1 MYWNLTMH
9 WVQLKSYRAFRVPGN
24 NFCVNC
30 FRPIIFSESS
40 QQISK
45 AKETCYL
52 YNRLP
57 PLISCRWGLRQ
68 YVFALYV
75 RLCVRTFPRRN
86 TLSFGHVNLNDDGSD
101 NKSVLSLVPRLSTWR
116 YPQLQ
121 PQLERFNNRYAS
133 PSALE
138 RYLLPAPELRQAAVV
153 DRRDRQTSLKLRP
166 YGSIQCLLLLLLS
179 FIPQV
184 V

>member
-9 WVQLKSYRAFRVPGN
+9 WVQLKSYRAFRVPCN

-30 FRPIIFSESS
+30 FRPIIFLESS
-40 QQISK
+40 QQISQ

-75 RLCVRTFPRRN
+75 RLCVRTFPPRN
-86 TLSFGHVNLNDDGSD
+86 TLSFGHVNLNDDGLTTSQCWASYLGSQHDATRSCSLSSSASITDTLRRQLSSD
-101 NKSVLSLVPRLSTWR
+101 ICCPRPSCGKRQLSIDGT
-116 YPQLQ
+116 
-121 PQLERFNNRYAS
+121 
-133 PSALE
+133 
-138 RYLLPAPELRQAAVV
+138 
-153 DRRDRQTSLKLRP
+153 DRRLWSYYLMALYNVYYYYYYYLYPR
-166 YGSIQCLLLLLLS
+166 
-179 FIPQV
+179 
-184 V
+184 